1 MKKFEIE
8 AMLNHPEG
16 VAALSKRAASIERVL
31 RNQSQISSIG
41 DDGISPP
48 IKIGKTQPVTGMT
61 DDLYA
66 GAAAGISNAG
76 ILPDEFQ
83 DLSPEQALSGMIE
96 KYKREPAK
104 LNPLILEASIN
115 RLAVSSK
122 TESSTA
128 EKLIEKA
135 VSVFLTPIKSKG
147 PRADTGGIVWTQ
159 VYEHSDFNGR
169 STFLL
174 GRAETYRRVTCGYL
188 KSCSQND
195 NISSLY
201 VDANSTVSKG
211 VVVLF
216 EHDKC
221 VGKYASFPTNRSD
234 QTQRKDYRWV
244 GNHINDKTSSMLIVK
259 RAHNEIGP
267 IPLNTTFGIDGE
279 MTHYINQLPVFKHKY
294 GAITYNIKV
303 VPRGNPITT
312 WDLWPEF
319 DRREFIYLRIPVT
332 LEISDWWDYD
342 AELRFWIYLY
352 LENYILRGE
361 VAYNDVWVESG
372 VCHNKIKEKIVEK
385 MSDAVAKIQ
394 TQFLDELYLV
404 NLKYGSLF
412 EKVYYLPGN
421 AAFSD
426 QGVVYGHTNDDV
438 SLVLVKKS

>member
-8 AMLNHPEG
+8 AMLNHQEG
-16 VAALSKRAASIERVL
+16 VAQLSKRAASIERLL
-31 RNQSQISSIG
+31 RNQNELSLIA
-41 DDGISPP
+41 DDGISRP
-48 IKIGKTQPVTGMT
+48 IKIGKTQPVTGMS
-61 DDLYA
+61 DESYIGMMPGLSHI
-66 GAAAGISNAG
+66 GQ
-76 ILPDEFQ
+76 LPDELLDQ
-83 DLSPEQALSGMIE
+83 SPEQALSNTIE
-96 KYKREPAK
+96 KYKKEPAK
-104 LNPLILEASIN
+104 LNPSILEASIN

-122 TESSTA
+122 IDINTT

-135 VSVFLTPIKSKG
+135 VSVFLAPIKSKG
-147 PRADTGGIVWTQ
+147 PKGDTGGIVWTQ

-211 VVVLF
+211 VGILF

-259 RAHNEIGP
+259 RSHNEIGP
-267 IPLNTTFGIDGE
+267 IPLNTTYGIDSV
-279 MTHYINQLPVFKHKY
+279 MVDYINQLPVFKHKY

-303 VPRGNPITT
+303 VPRGNPIIT
-312 WDLWPEF
+312 WDLWPDF

-352 LENYILRGE
+352 VDNYILHGE

-372 VCHNKIKEKIVEK
+372 VCHGKIKEKILEK
-385 MSDAVAKIQ
+385 MPDAVQKIQ

-404 NLKYGSLF
+404 NLNYLSLF
-412 EKVYYLPGN
+412 EKIYYLPGN
-421 AAFSD
+421 AAYSD